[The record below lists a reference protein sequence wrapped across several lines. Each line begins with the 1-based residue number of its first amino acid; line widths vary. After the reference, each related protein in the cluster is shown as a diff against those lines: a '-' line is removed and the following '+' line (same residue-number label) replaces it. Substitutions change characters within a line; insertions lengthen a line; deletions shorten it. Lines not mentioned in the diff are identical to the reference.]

1 MNIIEPFPP
10 MIDACDWCGTFKRV
24 SYIDKHYICY
34 DCTSSLE
41 DSDETLCNN
50 LDN

>member
-10 MIDACDWCGTFKRV
+10 MIDACDWCGVFKCV
-24 SYIDKHYICY
+24 SYIDEHYICY

-41 DSDETLCNN
+41 DNNEALCNN